1 MFFFR
6 CLLDYGFSS
15 ILILGIMSR
24 RRMMMGQKLLVD
36 DVNTILLMHFDND
49 MVDSS
54 PYKRVFNN
62 PYSTFVTGKF
72 NNAVD
77 IYNSTRPYCDIS
89 GIDWSQGFTI
99 EFFAKFSTVQNGD
112 FYGILGTYDIS
123 SNTSENSGFA
133 VRFTAYNNDGFYMTV
148 KGVGEEGTYFWSM
161 VMPTVD
167 STYHHYA
174 FVYNNSTLK
183 LYVDGVLKST
193 VSPGA
198 KTISPTTLYLGRWT
212 TYNTGNNTPVQ
223 IDELRISNVVRWT
236 ADFTPPTTPYTI

>member
-1 MFFFR
+1 
-6 CLLDYGFSS
+6 
-15 ILILGIMSR
+15 
-24 RRMMMGQKLLVD
+24 MMMNKILVG
-36 DVNTILLMHFDND
+36 DVNTILLMHFDNN

-72 NNAVD
+72 DHAVD
-77 IYNSTRPYCDIS
+77 MLNDVRPYCSIS
-89 GIDWSQGFTI
+89 NVDWSQGFTI
-99 EFFAKFSTVQNGD
+99 EFFAKFDSVQSGD

-133 VRFTAYNNDGFYMTV
+133 IRFTSYNNDGFYMTV
-148 KGVGEEGTYFWSM
+148 KGVGEVETSFWSM

-212 TYNTGNNTPVQ
+212 TYTTGDDTNVRV
-223 IDELRISNVVRWT
+223 DELRISNIVRYT
-236 ADFTPPTTPYTI
+236 SNFTKPTSPYTI